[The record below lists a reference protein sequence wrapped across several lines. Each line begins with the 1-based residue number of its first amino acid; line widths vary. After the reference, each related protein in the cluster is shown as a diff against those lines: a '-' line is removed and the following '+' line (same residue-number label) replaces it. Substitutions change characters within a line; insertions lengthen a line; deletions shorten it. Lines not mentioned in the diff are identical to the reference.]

1 MFAWFSVHV
10 RMVCSVGM
18 VFSACLH
25 GFDSSFVRMVCSV
38 CMVLITVL
46 AVAGLLFDLFAGFSC
61 IVLSVY
67 IACTVR
73 GVCVYTAR
81 SY

>member
-1 MFAWFSVHV
+1 MHLLALALALTVHV
-10 RMVCSVGM
+10 LLPACVCMVFSVGM

-46 AVAGLLFDLFAGFSC
+46 AQVAGLLCLVCLQGF
-61 IVLSVY
+61 L
-67 IACTVR
+67 A
-73 GVCVYTAR
+73 
-81 SY
+81 